1 MTKMKARTVQL
12 ATIMAAV
19 AITATILAYPSMIS
33 AVSANA
39 STNSV
44 QPLAATTTSTTATDT
59 ASTTTSSTA
68 LSTIPTLTSGDQDD
82 MRVTFSDTQGNQ
94 GSSPYHHGQ
103 GRFQYQSAVNLTV
116 GQTITV
122 TSTQGNYWVIGTTG
136 TNGSASGA
144 LTFTVTSKLSAG
156 YTLSLTSGS
165 IVVAG
170 TTYTVS
176 SGSAQMRLSAN
187 ALSGQGTTTPAG
199 QFLLQAQARG
209 TFVGTSGSVL
219 LDFTNGTTEY
229 AVALTGTIK

>member
-1 MTKMKARTVQL
+1 
-12 ATIMAAV
+12 MAAL
-19 AITATILAYPSMIS
+19 AITATLLAYPSMIS
-33 AVSANA
+33 VVSANP

-44 QPLAATTTSTTATDT
+44 QPLAAATTTTTAATDI
-59 ASTTTSSTA
+59 ASTTTSSA
-68 LSTIPTLTSGDQDD
+68 ASSTTSTQTGGDQDD
-82 MRVTFSDTQGNQ
+82 LRVTFSDAKGNQ
-94 GSSPYHHGQ
+94 GPSPYHQGD
-103 GRFQYQSAVNLTV
+103 GRFQHQSPVNLTV

-122 TSTQGNYWVIGTTG
+122 TSTQGNYWVIGTTS
-136 TNGSASGA
+136 TNGSASGT

-187 ALSGQGTTTPAG
+187 AMSGQGSTTPAG

>member
-1 MTKMKARTVQL
+1 MKARTVQL
-12 ATIMAAV
+12 ATIMAAL
-19 AITATILAYPSMIS
+19 AITATLLAYPSMIS

-39 STNSV
+39 STNSA
-44 QPLAATTTSTTATDT
+44 QALAATTTSAITAANS
-59 ASTTTSSTA
+59 ASTTTSSTT
-68 LSTIPTLTSGDQDD
+68 STQPIGQQDD
-82 MRVTFSDTQGNQ
+82 QRGILADKQGYQ
-94 GSSPYHHGQ
+94 GPSPNHRGD
-103 GRFQYQSAVNLTV
+103 GRFQYQSPVNLTV
-116 GQTITV
+116 GQTFTV
-122 TSTQGNYWVIGTTG
+122 TSTQGDYWVVGSSS
-136 TNGSASGA
+136 TNGSASGT

-187 ALSGQGTTTPAG
+187 AMSGQGTTTPVG